1 MTWWSWIL
9 IWLALVLAAIGVL
22 VLFGLS
28 YWRKGLALLRQLDE
42 VTAKLDALQPEGA
55 EQAPTRPPSSLF
67 ADRDAVRR
75 AREGRRD
82 ARRDRIDDRR
92 SARIERGKLLV
103 HRNRQVK

>member
-9 IWLALVLAAIGVL
+9 IWLGLALAAIAVL

-28 YWRKGLALLRQLDE
+28 YWRKGKVLLRQLDE
-42 VTAKLDALQPEGA
+42 VTAKLDALQPASPE
-55 EQAPTRPPSSLF
+55 ESAPRPPSSLF

-75 AREGRRD
+75 AHESRRD
-82 ARRDRIDDRR
+82 ARRDRIDVRR
-92 SARIERGKLLV
+92 SARIERGRILV